1 MEEKVYE
8 EMTFTLS
15 AEQVKKFSE
24 WTKTKQLKSTTLGE
38 AYTIC
43 FTPTGLG
50 DIAEVRC
57 VDGTILYLTDYDTF

>member
-1 MEEKVYE
+1 MEKEYK

-24 WTKTKQLKSTTLGE
+24 WSKDKELKSTAIGGG
-38 AYTIC
+38 YTVC

-57 VDGTILYLTDYDTF
+57 VDGTRIMLTDYDSL

>member
-1 MEEKVYE
+1 MKLKINMEKEYK

-24 WTKTKQLKSTTLGE
+24 WAKEKQLKSTTLGE

-50 DIAEVRC
+50 E
-57 VDGTILYLTDYDTF
+57 